1 MKKILISLVT
11 LVLVFT
17 GAEMLY
23 AAGDLLVT
31 GNLGVGTLT
40 PDNKIVVNSGKI
52 KTIGTYQNQG
62 FIADYVAPG
71 DDPTATALTSGLER
85 SAFLF
90 SKCEG
95 CSNGFHSFAIQA
107 RSRANVLLGSPART
121 DTVFEITEYGMTSIG
136 KYEPAAWLDVSAS
149 GYNNIDLF
157 RLSSTDATN
166 GDMFIV
172 KNTGNVGIGTIA
184 PTEKLYVT
192 GNIYATG

>member
-1 MKKILISLVT
+1 MKKILILLT
-11 LVLVFT
+11 CVLLIGSRVF
-17 GAEMLY
+17 

-31 GNLGVGTLT
+31 GNLGVGTTT
-40 PDNKIVVNSGKI
+40 PDNKIVVTDGKI

-71 DDPTATALTSGLER
+71 DDSTATALTSGLNR
-85 SAFLF
+85 GAFLF

-107 RSRANVLLGSPART
+107 RSRANVLLGSPSRP

-149 GYNNIDLF
+149 GYTNIDLF